1 MYLNKARNIERRSIV
16 PTKKEM
22 LQDKTKDQLLKLAS
36 NADIASVK
44 KSMRKDEMVDAIAK
58 SRKVKKSDL

>member
-1 MYLNKARNIERRSIV
+1 M